1 MNRVFFIIILI
12 IFESFLSVRAQEV
25 EIDTTI
31 TYKANLLWKADS
43 LHKNLNFNK
52 AVILYKEI
60 LSSNIDSLS
69 KLKIESK
76 LFLSE
81 NGMSMMNFSYKPI
94 VVAKQTFSLNDFF
107 LYYPLENKSWRKI
120 PNQLDSS
127 KTTGLVRA
135 TYIPEG
141 SKNIYY
147 SAKDSDKVRNLYNIQ
162 YKDSIWALPRLVNP
176 DLTSAFNEAYPLISK
191 DGKTMY
197 FSSEGLYGVGGYDLY
212 KSKWDEKTG
221 NWGAPTNLGFPFS
234 SPANDFLFFDTAD
247 DKYSIFASD
256 RDSPKD
262 SINVYVIE
270 FENNPIHTA
279 LTEEELKEIM
289 SLVPKNDLTTLNNNI
304 SASSSI
310 PENID
315 IEKYSTKAK
324 EVKGLRD
331 SISIYSDKLNTYRTR
346 YTEVDNTDERANLT
360 STILSMEE
368 ELPLLQEHLNKAL
381 SELQEIEMQFLFSG
395 VAIDPQSLLQE
406 VDREVIGASTSYAFS
421 KLDMGTDLILE
432 IEEPVKEFDY
442 SFMILPQARFA
453 ENNELPNGLIY
464 QIQIMTSSKKASIA
478 QLNGLSPIFEKR
490 NNSGIYIYSVG
501 LFSSYNNVST
511 NLNKVKK
518 LGFKTAYITAANNGR
533 PITVSNAKVLER
545 NKQYIYDVN
554 IYYDQENLPTSAITA
569 ISQMTNKQ
577 TSKVIKSGAIV
588 HIVEDI
594 SSLDIA
600 EKLKTSL
607 MSVGLSNIFIK
618 KRESS
623 EN

>member
-1 MNRVFFIIILI
+1 
-12 IFESFLSVRAQEV
+12 
-25 EIDTTI
+25 
-31 TYKANLLWKADS
+31 
-43 LHKNLNFNK
+43 
-52 AVILYKEI
+52 
-60 LSSNIDSLS
+60 
-69 KLKIESK
+69 
-76 LFLSE
+76 
-81 NGMSMMNFSYKPI
+81 
-94 VVAKQTFSLNDFF
+94 
-107 LYYPLENKSWRKI
+107 
-120 PNQLDSS
+120 
-127 KTTGLVRA
+127 
-135 TYIPEG
+135 
-141 SKNIYY
+141 
-147 SAKDSDKVRNLYNIQ
+147 
-162 YKDSIWALPRLVNP
+162 
-176 DLTSAFNEAYPLISK
+176 
-191 DGKTMY
+191 MY

-279 LTEEELKEIM
+279 LTEEELKEMM

>member
-478 QLNGLSPIFEKR
+478 QLNGLSPIFEQR

-518 LGFKTAYITAANNGR
+518 LGFKTAYLTAANNGR